1 MNNTTFNAIINLN
14 DFIGKGNYMT
24 ALELAQTTVKIL
36 DEKSARDICML
47 YVEEK
52 TVLTEYLVICTG
64 NSTTHNRAL
73 ANELEFKLGELGERP
88 LSIEGHDDASWIVLD
103 YNSVMVHI
111 FTAGAK
117 EFYKL
122 DKLWADAEN
131 IDISSLLID

>member
-1 MNNTTFNAIINLN
+1 
-14 DFIGKGNYMT
+14 MT
-24 ALELAQTTVKIL
+24 ALEFAQKIVKIL
-36 DEKSARDICML
+36 DEKSAMDISLL

-64 NSTTHNRAL
+64 TSTTHNRAL
-73 ANELEFKLGELGERP
+73 AGELEFKLGELDIQPLNTEGE
-88 LSIEGHDDASWIVLD
+88 DDASWIVLD

-111 FTAGAK
+111 FTKNAK

-131 IDISSLLID
+131 VDISGLLID